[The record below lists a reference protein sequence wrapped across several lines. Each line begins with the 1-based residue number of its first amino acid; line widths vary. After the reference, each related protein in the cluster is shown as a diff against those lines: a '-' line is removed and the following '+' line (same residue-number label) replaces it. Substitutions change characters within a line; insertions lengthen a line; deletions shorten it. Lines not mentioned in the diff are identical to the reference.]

1 MRCLILGALVVIAS
15 TGCGGPS
22 GDPRPELRKEE
33 SVQRSATDEAAIRSY
48 NAKFSADAVETCVR
62 AFDDDNLQEHAQVN
76 KPSSA
81 DLADFLCSCVGAS
94 PCL

>member
-22 GDPRPELRKEE
+22 GDPRPELRQE
-33 SVQRSATDEAAIRSY
+33 SAARSKADEAVIRMYS
-48 NAKFSADAVETCVR
+48 AKFSADAVETCVR

-76 KPSSA
+76 KPRSA